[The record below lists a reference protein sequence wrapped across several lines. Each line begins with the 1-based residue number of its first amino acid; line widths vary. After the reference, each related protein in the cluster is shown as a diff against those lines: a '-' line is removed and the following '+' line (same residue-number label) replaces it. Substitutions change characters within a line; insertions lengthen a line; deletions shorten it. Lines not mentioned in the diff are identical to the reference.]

1 MKFIACCV
9 LQDKNG
15 NCLYWL
21 NILYWNFF
29 HLALENRVCRE
40 IFHCIEYIF
49 YHSGFLS
56 NLHLPWN
63 TEFAWK
69 YSLYWIYI
77 YIQDFWVTCPCPE
90 KQSVPWIHCIEY
102 IFFIIQDFWATCA
115 CLEKQSCREI
125 FHCIEIFFIIQD
137 FWATSPCPENRV
149 CLDIC
154 HCIDYIFVIIQDCW
168 ATCAC
173 PEKQSVPWIHYIEYT
188 FFIIQDFWATCACP
202 EQHELP
208 WYFSLYWNIFIIQD
222 CWATCTC
229 PENRVCPEIFQ
240 DRGGGRPAPDPRL
253 VHLWSEGLIIYYTT
267 VRGPDILRKVMF
279 SGYVTI
285 LKNQHIFRTILF
297 FSLLTK
303 CICSRIN
310 GFADCI
316 WPAGRSLETLQKS
329 I

>member
-1 MKFIACCV
+1 MNIH
-9 LQDKNG
+9 
-15 NCLYWL
+15 WL
-21 NILYWNFF
+21 
-29 HLALENRVCRE
+29 
-40 IFHCIEYIF
+40 HCIE
-49 YHSGFLS
+49 H
-56 NLHLPWN
+56 
-63 TEFAWK
+63 
-69 YSLYWIYI
+69 
-77 YIQDFWVTCPCPE
+77 
-90 KQSVPWIHCIEY
+90 
-102 IFFIIQDFWATCA
+102 FFNVQDFWATCA
-115 CLEKQSCREI
+115 CLEKQRLPWNFSLYWMWFLYSKFLRNLRL
-125 FHCIEIFFIIQD
+125 H
-137 FWATSPCPENRV
+137 R
-149 CLDIC
+149 
-154 HCIDYIFVIIQDCW
+154 
-168 ATCAC
+168 
-173 PEKQSVPWIHYIEYT
+173 KQSVPWIHYIEYT